1 MGDEIK
7 TAEMNGDKKRTAETE
22 ARMMYIGDVEMLVE
36 EVKSAAR
43 EVEKIYPDFIQ
54 GQKYDEMHEAL
65 IRMSNVL
72 RNGRYKEVGRRNPWL
87 KTRSGEYLDDHDG
100 DQTREDREA
109 VVNIYNL
116 ATRSSEVIDQ
126 VCNHIEYADRVF
138 LKTATEFFCF
148 HRKALSAYTGDFLWE
163 INTGFMEYNFI
174 VQAYT
179 VDSIYRDIPVS
190 KVNTPEYNIE
200 LVRDDLDV
208 RINGTSCLKN
218 ILADYCTLYAGK
230 VNDLHVLDKATRNFA
245 AYESELVDG
254 GKTMI
259 DTGET
264 LKDKVRQLPGGAGV
278 AGFAK
283 AIEDVLTKISYI
295 FLEADTIIQKYRS
308 SEDAPYGI
316 MHYGNRV
323 KESADRYVSFSLT
336 DPFKEGTRYKDF
348 AKRLLERNKEIIN
361 VVVKNAP

>member
-1 MGDEIK
+1 
-7 TAEMNGDKKRTAETE
+7 
-22 ARMMYIGDVEMLVE
+22 
-36 EVKSAAR
+36 
-43 EVEKIYPDFIQ
+43 
-54 GQKYDEMHEAL
+54 
-65 IRMSNVL
+65 MS
-72 RNGRYKEVGRRNPWL
+72 K
-87 KTRSGEYLDDHDG
+87 
-100 DQTREDREA
+100 
-109 VVNIYNL
+109 
-116 ATRSSEVIDQ
+116 
-126 VCNHIEYADRVF
+126 
-138 LKTATEFFCF
+138 
-148 HRKALSAYTGDFLWE
+148 
-163 INTGFMEYNFI
+163 
-174 VQAYT
+174 
-179 VDSIYRDIPVS
+179 
-190 KVNTPEYNIE
+190 
-200 LVRDDLDV
+200 
-208 RINGTSCLKN
+208 
-218 ILADYCTLYAGK
+218 
-230 VNDLHVLDKATRNFA
+230 RNFSGVILPVWWFGTA
-245 AYESELVDG
+245 LTWLPIVDG